1 MKVQVDQIRPEGLVI
16 EGVLD
21 PQALDCNTEIASFK
35 SPLKIEARLDR
46 VNDVVNASL
55 TIDGSLSMVCCRC
68 LAEFSVGVT
77 RNFNVDYP
85 LEKGVRFIDL
95 DPDIRDYIML
105 DYPLKP
111 LCKENCKGLCPRCG
125 ANLNDVT
132 KCDCDQ

>member
-1 MKVQVDQIRPEGLVI
+1 MKVPVDQIRPEGLTI
-16 EGVLD
+16 EGVID
-21 PQALDCNTEIASFK
+21 PKGFDLNTEIAGFQ
-35 SPLKIEARLDR
+35 SPVKIEAVLHR

-55 TIDGSLSMVCCRC
+55 SVAGTLSMVCCRC
-68 LAEFSVGVT
+68 LAEFTVGIT
-77 RNFNVDYP
+77 RDFIVDYP
-85 LEKGVRFIDL
+85 LEKGMRVIDL

-132 KCDCDQ
+132 KCDCD